1 MTNQH
6 VNKKEKTHKA

>member
-6 VNKKEKTHKA
+6 VYRYNT